1 MRLSLLWQIPT
12 FRVGAIATCAPFPP
26 RAGLVACC
34 GLFTTPTSVMFFNFL
49 PTTLQYLLATY
60 IFTYPTTDTITT
72 RPLKF
77 GLRHALGVS
86 NSTSRLV
93 FSDIQPTTSLTE
105 ESYAVNARMLKVSR
119 ARDQSKFFDAR
130 VRGAQRTIDWD
141 DTDVVGPDV
150 RDRETLLMLAKM
162 TNNAYSE
169 PGNKDW
175 YDLGPDWNSVR
186 NLIASVLAC

>member
-1 MRLSLLWQIPT
+1 MR
-12 FRVGAIATCAPFPP
+12 AAPSSCS
-26 RAGLVACC
+26 AAYC
-34 GLFTTPTSVMFFNFL
+34 GLLSTSTSVMFYNFL

-60 IFTYPTTDTITT
+60 ILTYPTTDTPATHS
-72 RPLKF
+72 LKF
-77 GLRHALGVS
+77 GLRHALGIS

-93 FSDIQPTTSLTE
+93 FSDIQPIASLTE
-105 ESYAVNARMLKVSR
+105 ETYAVNTRLLKVPK
-119 ARDQSKFFDAR
+119 ARDQSRFFDAR
-130 VRGAQRTIDWD
+130 VRGARQTIDWD

-186 NLIASVLAC
+186 NLIVSVLIC